1 MNAMDTSIIGLCRQ
15 LVGDPA
21 PGCARC
27 GVHRLL
33 RNSGMPET
41 ELARLI
47 APIQSVT
54 LRPRQRLYAETDTG
68 DSAYSVRHGVIKLA
82 RKAEDG
88 ELRIVR
94 LCGQGAVIG
103 LEAVLHQPYR
113 HSADSVN
120 EVELCRIPVA
130 LIQEMEAAW
139 PPMRD
144 SIAASL
150 QEQTDAADA
159 VITHYSTGTARQRL
173 ARLLL
178 KLAGEEGGTRLHL
191 SREEMA
197 GLLGLTIET
206 VSRTMSAFRREGI
219 ADDRRPQMEINAR
232 ALQRISAGED

>member
-1 MNAMDTSIIGLCRQ
+1 MDTSTIALCKQ
-15 LVGDPA
+15 LTGGTA
-21 PGCARC
+21 AGCARC
-27 GVHRLL
+27 GVHRLM
-33 RNSGMPET
+33 RDSGMPEA

-47 APIQSVT
+47 NPIRSVM
-54 LRPRQRLYAETDTG
+54 LGPRQRLYEEGDTG
-68 DSAYSVRHGVIKLA
+68 SSAYSVRRGVVKLA
-82 RKAEDG
+82 RKSDDG
-88 ELRIVR
+88 EVRIVR
-94 LCGQGAVIG
+94 LCGQGTVIG
-103 LEAVLHQPYR
+103 LEAVLDRPYR

-120 EVELCRIPVA
+120 ETELCRIPVA
-130 LIQEMEAAW
+130 LILEMEAAW

-159 VITHYSTGTARQRL
+159 VITQYSTGTARQRL